1 MTESAKTAPR
11 RRHAQANRRRILD
24 AARETLSTDLE
35 TTIDDIARAAG
46 VARRTLY
53 GHFASREELVTAL
66 GDDAVESLRQAF
78 VAERNPAEASDLALA
93 RYITAVWGIGDRFRM
108 LIALGRRDLDGDIR
122 GALAPCTRTGR
133 RAARAGPAGRSLRRP
148 PARAGPG
155 PRAGVGGG
163 VDAGVGDRRD
173 LGGLRDRRGHGGP
186 AGRRTDPAP
195 GRGGPAAAACPR
207 LRPDASSDRSS
218 ILMISSTLHSRDLR

>member
-122 GALAPCTRTGR
+122 GALAPVREL
-133 RAARAGPAGRSLRRP
+133 AAELLAQGQ
-148 PARAGPG
+148 
-155 PRAGVGGG
+155 
-163 VDAGVGDRRD
+163 RD
-173 LGGLRDRRGHGGP
+173 EP
-186 AGRRTDPAP
+186 SPTT
-195 GRGGPAAAACPR
+195 CPR
-207 LRPDASSDRSS
+207 RSWP
-218 ILMISSTLHSRDLR
+218 TCWSRWWCRCWSR